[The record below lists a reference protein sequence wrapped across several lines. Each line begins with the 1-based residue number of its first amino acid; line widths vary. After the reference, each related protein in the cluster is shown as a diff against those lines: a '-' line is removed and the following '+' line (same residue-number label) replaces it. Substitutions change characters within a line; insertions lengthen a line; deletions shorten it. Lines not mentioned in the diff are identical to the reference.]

1 MNFIEN
7 TMILIVLCSALLHSV
22 ISSVDGMSLEGFP
35 SEKIKLETGFET
47 EEKTVKCTE
56 V

>member
-1 MNFIEN
+1 MES
-7 TMILIVLCSALLHSV
+7 TVILTVLYSTLLHSV
-22 ISSVDGMSLEGFP
+22 VSAVDGISLEGFP
-35 SEKIKLETGFET
+35 SEKIKLEADFET